1 MGTRKAEALM
11 RLRDYIDAVAPFVG
25 DKLPAERQLATDIR
39 CSRETLRA
47 GLAVLQAE
55 GELWRHVG
63 QGTFRGSRPIGK
75 PVRDIILLEATTP
88 MDLMEARVLLE
99 PPVSATAALR
109 RADDDIVLLNQRV
122 DACQKAQ
129 DRSACE
135 RADDAFHQ
143 TIAHVARNP
152 VLIALLRYFSGARY
166 RPVWQREWDRTYRRL
181 GVTEFTRTHS
191 EQHRV
196 IVSAIA
202 DRDANAAQIAMATH
216 LETVS
221 KAMLV
226 AGD

>member
-191 EQHRV
+191 EQHRI

-202 DRDANAAQIAMATH
+202 DRDANAARIAMATH

>member
-1 MGTRKAEALM
+1 
-11 RLRDYIDAVAPFVG
+11 
-25 DKLPAERQLATDIR
+25 
-39 CSRETLRA
+39 
-47 GLAVLQAE
+47 
-55 GELWRHVG
+55 
-63 QGTFRGSRPIGK
+63 
-75 PVRDIILLEATTP
+75 

-166 RPVWQREWDRTYRRL
+166 RPVWQREWDRPYRRL

>member
-191 EQHRV
+191 EQHRI

-202 DRDANAAQIAMATH
+202 DRDANAARIAMTTH

>member
-216 LETVS
+216 RETVS

>member
-1 MGTRKAEALM
+1 MGIRKAEVLE
-11 RLRDYIDAVAPFVG
+11 RLRDYIDTVAPFVG
-25 DKLPAERQLATDIR
+25 DKLPAERQLAADIS

-47 GLAVLQAE
+47 ALAVLQAE

-63 QGTFRGSRPIGK
+63 QGTFRGSRPIAR
-75 PVRDIILLEATTP
+75 PVRDMILLEATTP
-88 MDLMEARVLLE
+88 LDLMEARVLLE

-109 RADDDIVLLNQRV
+109 RVDDDLVLLNQRV
-122 DACQKAQ
+122 DACRKAR

-181 GVTEFTRTHS
+181 GVNEFTETHS
-191 EQHRV
+191 EQHSI
-196 IVSAIA
+196 IVGAIA
-202 DRDANAAQIAMATH
+202 DRDANAAQVAMATH
-216 LETVS
+216 LEIVS
-221 KAMLV
+221 KAMRV
-226 AGD
+226 TNQ

>member
-202 DRDANAAQIAMATH
+202 DRDANAARIAMATH

>member
-25 DKLPAERQLATDIR
+25 DKLPAERQLATEIR

>member
-11 RLRDYIDAVAPFVG
+11 RLRDYINAVAPFVG

-191 EQHRV
+191 EQHRI

-202 DRDANAAQIAMATH
+202 DRDANAARIAMATH

-221 KAMLV
+221 KAMRV
-226 AGD
+226 TGD

>member
-11 RLRDYIDAVAPFVG
+11 RLRDYINAVAPFVG

>member
-25 DKLPAERQLATDIR
+25 DKLPAERQLATEIR

-191 EQHRV
+191 EQHR
-196 IVSAIA
+196 II
-202 DRDANAAQIAMATH
+202 
-216 LETVS
+216 VS

>member
-25 DKLPAERQLATDIR
+25 DKLPAERQLATEIR

-191 EQHRV
+191 EQHRI

-202 DRDANAAQIAMATH
+202 DRDANAGRIAMATH

-221 KAMLV
+221 KAMRV
-226 AGD
+226 TGD

>member
-191 EQHRV
+191 EQHRI

-202 DRDANAAQIAMATH
+202 DRDANAARIAMATH

-221 KAMLV
+221 KAMRV
-226 AGD
+226 TGD

>member
-11 RLRDYIDAVAPFVG
+11 RLRDYINAVAPFVG

-191 EQHRV
+191 EQHRI

>member
-11 RLRDYIDAVAPFVG
+11 RLRDYINAVAPFVG

-191 EQHRV
+191 EQHRI

-202 DRDANAAQIAMATH
+202 DRDANAARIAMATH